1 MPPMNPIRPVRLF
14 RAAAAPTR
22 NDPSFL
28 GEGDVGDVGKAWV
41 GSAGEVDGHVARVG
55 ELCGHRVHVDE
66 DRWDEDQVDTVF
78 GEPAQCLIHEMHG
91 SGDLLRVEA
100 ELGDGAIDALRE

>member
-22 NDPSFL
+22 NEPSFWAKETYDTL
-28 GEGDVGDVGKAWV
+28 GRLGL

-55 ELCGHRVHVDE
+55 EVCGHRVHVDE

-78 GEPAQCLIHEMHG
+78 GEPAQFLIHEIHG

-100 ELGDGAIDALRE
+100 ELGDGAVDALRE